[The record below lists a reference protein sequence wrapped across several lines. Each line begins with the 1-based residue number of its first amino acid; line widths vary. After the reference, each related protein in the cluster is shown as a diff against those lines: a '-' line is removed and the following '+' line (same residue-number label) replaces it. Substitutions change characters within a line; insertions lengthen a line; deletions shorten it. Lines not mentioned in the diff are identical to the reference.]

1 MTRTMIVN
9 LEENKISK
17 ISGFVEKVRDTRYMV
32 FIILKDIT
40 GKIQISID
48 KEKDANLVPDALK
61 LIAGSVI
68 SVSGKMA
75 LNPNVKAGGKEF
87 LPEALEILS
96 LAEPSPIDGETNID
110 NRMNYRWIDLRSEK
124 NTLIFQIGTVVEMA
138 MREFST
144 QQNLIEIHTPKI
156 SGQSTEGGAE
166 VFEVKYY
173 DKKAYLTQ
181 SPQLYKQ
188 MAVASGFEK
197 VFEIGPCYRAEK
209 SFTAR
214 HATEFFAYDVE
225 MGYIDSHHDVMD
237 FEEELLKY
245 VMKRVKD
252 TYGEKIKEV
261 FGVDIVVPEK
271 MPRIKFADIMQIL
284 KDKYNQPIKDD
295 LETETERMV
304 CDYAKKEFGSE
315 FVFITDY
322 PTVSRAFYSMK
333 AEDEK
338 YTKSFDLLF
347 KDGEITSG
355 AQREHRPEVLKAQI
369 AEKGI
374 NPDNMEDYIAFFKYG
389 CPPHGG
395 FAIGIARL
403 LAKMLNLPSIK
414 EASFLFRGPNRLN
427 P

>member
-1 MTRTMIVN
+1 M
-9 LEENKISK
+9 
-17 ISGFVEKVRDTRYMV
+17 
-32 FIILKDIT
+32 
-40 GKIQISID
+40 
-48 KEKDANLVPDALK
+48 
-61 LIAGSVI
+61 
-68 SVSGKMA
+68 
-75 LNPNVKAGGKEF
+75 
-87 LPEALEILS
+87 
-96 LAEPSPIDGETNID
+96 
-110 NRMNYRWIDLRSEK
+110 
-124 NTLIFQIGTVVEMA
+124 
-138 MREFST
+138 
-144 QQNLIEIHTPKI
+144 
-156 SGQSTEGGAE
+156 
-166 VFEVKYY
+166 
-173 DKKAYLTQ
+173 
-181 SPQLYKQ
+181 
-188 MAVASGFEK
+188 
-197 VFEIGPCYRAEK
+197 
-209 SFTAR
+209 
-214 HATEFFAYDVE
+214 
-225 MGYIDSHHDVMD
+225 
-237 FEEELLKY
+237 
-245 VMKRVKD
+245 
-252 TYGEKIKEV
+252 
-261 FGVDIVVPEK
+261 DIVVPEK